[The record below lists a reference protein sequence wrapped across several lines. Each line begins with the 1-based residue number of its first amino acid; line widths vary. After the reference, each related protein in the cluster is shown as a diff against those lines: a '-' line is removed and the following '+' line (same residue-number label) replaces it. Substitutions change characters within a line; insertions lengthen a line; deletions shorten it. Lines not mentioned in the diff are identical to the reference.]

1 MLFAWLCISMLVFL
15 ICIEVIYLFRS
26 NLFESK
32 RNLSEKFSNSD
43 ANTVEIEF
51 INRYS
56 FTIYVECID
65 EIPVQFQKRDFLLQL
80 KLPPKKQQKKTYQ
93 LIPVERGEYIFGK
106 LNCYVSS
113 PIQLIKRRFVFGEH
127 QEVKVY
133 PSFIQMKELDYMS
146 EHKMN
151 LVGFKKVRKIGH
163 SLEFEQ
169 IKEYV
174 KGDDVRTLNWKA
186 TAKHRR
192 LMVNQY
198 QDEKS
203 QPVYSFIDSGR
214 SMMMPFKGLS
224 LLDYAINSSLAFS
237 NIALKKGDKVGML
250 EFSHHIGK
258 FIKANS
264 RRSHLV
270 SIMEALYNIKTDF
283 LTSDFGKVYIHTQ
296 RQLSQRSLILFYTN
310 FEHLEAMRRQLPY
323 LKAVARK
330 HLLVV
335 IFFENTEL
343 QKLTVKPANSIYEV
357 TETVI
362 AKDLQYEKRL
372 MVEELKN
379 NSIRS
384 LLTKPEELSV
394 HTIKTYLSFK
404 SNGFI

>member
-1 MLFAWLCISMLVFL
+1 VLFFVV
-15 ICIEVIYLFRS
+15 IEGIYLYRAK
-26 NLFESK
+26 LFFAS
-32 RNLSEKFSNSD
+32 RNLPEKFSNAD

-51 INRYS
+51 INRYP
-56 FTIYVECID
+56 FAIHVECID

-80 KLPPKKQQKKTYQ
+80 KLASKEQQKKTYQ
-93 LIPVERGEYIFGK
+93 LIPVERGEYVFGK
-106 LNCYVSS
+106 LNCFVSS
-113 PIQLIKRRFVFGEH
+113 PIRLIKRRFVFGEN
-127 QEVKVY
+127 QMVKVY
-133 PSFIQMKELDYMS
+133 PSFIQMKEFDYMS

-151 LVGFKKVRKIGH
+151 LFGFKKVRKIGH
-163 SLEFEQ
+163 TLEFEQ

-174 KGDDVRTLNWKA
+174 KGDDIRTLNWKA

-214 SMMMPFKGLS
+214 SMMMPFNGLS

-258 FIKANS
+258 FTKANA

-283 LTSDFGKVYIHTQ
+283 LTSDFGKVYIHMQ
-296 RQLSQRSLILFYTN
+296 RQLSQRSLVLFYTN

-323 LKAVARK
+323 LKAMARK

-343 QKLTVKPANSIYEV
+343 QKLIAKKANTIYEL
-357 TETVI
+357 TEKTI
-362 AKDLQYEKRL
+362 AQDLQYEKRL

-379 NSIRS
+379 NGIRS
-384 LLTKPEELSV
+384 LLTKPEELSMN
-394 HTIKTYLSFK
+394 TINTYLNIK
-404 SNGFI
+404 SKGVL